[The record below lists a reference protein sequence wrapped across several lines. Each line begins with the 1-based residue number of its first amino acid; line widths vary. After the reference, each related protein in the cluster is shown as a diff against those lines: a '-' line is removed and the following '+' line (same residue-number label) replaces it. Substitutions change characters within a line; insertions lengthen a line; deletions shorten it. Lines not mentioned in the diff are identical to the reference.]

1 MLHSCDRGSLC
12 FVPRDHL
19 AVLICVIL
27 WCSNIPVTSIVFVSN
42 SYDKVFVINS
52 LRDRYNVR
60 DEQCELPGCI
70 LHTRLCPGRAV
81 SYFHR
86 STLFILT
93 ANKFKKERK

>member
-1 MLHSCDRGSLC
+1 MLHSCDRGSFVPRDHLAV
-12 FVPRDHL
+12 VPRDHL

-60 DEQCELPGCI
+60 DEQRVLPGCVF
-70 LHTRLCPGRAV
+70 LYTRL
-81 SYFHR
+81 
-86 STLFILT
+86 
-93 ANKFKKERK
+93 